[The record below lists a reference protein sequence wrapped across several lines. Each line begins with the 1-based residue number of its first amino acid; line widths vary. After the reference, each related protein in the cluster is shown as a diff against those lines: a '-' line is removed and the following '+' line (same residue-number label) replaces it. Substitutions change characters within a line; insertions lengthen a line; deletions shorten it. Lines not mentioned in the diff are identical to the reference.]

1 MKNKILILSSVLC
14 LGIVASY
21 VAFGWSEPTGSMP
34 SDYKTPLNTSI
45 ETQDVTAGKPV
56 VVNLDSDQVDGYNA
70 SDLLA
75 ATSSS
80 SSCPDNYAN
89 LCTNGGGLEFV
100 YEGKTLHIDATPRSP
115 KVAIP
120 IGSYLNFFFQYSTA
134 VESCSIIGARVPSK
148 EEFQAACEA
157 LGGPNGNGLTSFD
170 HSLTGKIE
178 FTSTSSKTRSDMIT
192 SALGGSCSNFGEVG
206 VASVTGTEVWY
217 RCIR

>member
-14 LGIVASY
+14 LGIIISY

-34 SDYKTPLNTSI
+34 SEYKIPINTSI
-45 ETQDVTAGKPV
+45 ESQDVTAGKPV
-56 VVNLDSDQVDGYNA
+56 IVNLNSDQVDGYNA

-80 SSCPDNYAN
+80 SSCPDNYGN
-89 LCTNGGGLEFV
+89 LCTNGGGLEFI
-100 YEGKTLHIDATPRSP
+100 YNGKTLHIDATPRSP
-115 KVAIP
+115 KIAFAN
-120 IGSYLNFFFQYSTA
+120 GAYLNYAFQYSTA
-134 VESCSIIGARVPSK
+134 IEGCSIIGARVPSK

-178 FTSTSSKTRSDMIT
+178 FTSTSSKTRSDTIT
-192 SALGGSCSNFGEVG
+192 SALGGSCSNFSEANVVTMT
-206 VASVTGTEVWY
+206 VAEIWY